1 MMRALLFLCLTGA
14 AIYGFLVFTQ
24 NALKDA
30 DPKGGVAI
38 QTEQSRSAGEP
49 LSSWDSHLP
58 SRSQSQN
65 PQLATSQPAT
75 LPSQYQPAASENSA
89 GSSKSDGVTSGSPI
103 ASQAPTQV
111 AAVEPTAEP
120 LAANPPV
127 RKSSKRSR
135 TAKHGARVSE
145 ADALNGRWARRA
157 DLRRGFRL
165 FMFRPVPRF
174 AGR

>member
-1 MMRALLFLCLTGA
+1 MMRALLLLSLVGA
-14 AIYGFLVFTQ
+14 AIYGFLVVTE
-24 NALKDA
+24 DA
-30 DPKGGVAI
+30 ITDANSKGGVAI
-38 QTEQSRSAGEP
+38 QTQQNRSADER
-49 LSSWDSHLP
+49 LSSWDSYLP

-89 GSSKSDGVTSGSPI
+89 GSSKSDGFTSGSSI
-103 ASQAPTQV
+103 ASPAPAQV
-111 AAVEPTAEP
+111 AAVEATAEP

-135 TAKHGARVSE
+135 SAKHGVGVSD
-145 ADALNGRWARRA
+145 ADALIGRWARRA
-157 DLRRGFRL
+157 DRRRGFGL